1 MTFLAFFILDPP
13 QSMRQPFRRESVS
26 AFPVC
31 AYDKNIIPQAGHTC
45 GYKFRLLFEP
55 LKFQEKTAL
64 PFGKAVLYNV

>member
-1 MTFLAFFILDPP
+1 MTFLAFFILDPS

-45 GYKFRLLFEP
+45 GYKFRLLFET
-55 LKFQEKTAL
+55 LKFQEKTTL